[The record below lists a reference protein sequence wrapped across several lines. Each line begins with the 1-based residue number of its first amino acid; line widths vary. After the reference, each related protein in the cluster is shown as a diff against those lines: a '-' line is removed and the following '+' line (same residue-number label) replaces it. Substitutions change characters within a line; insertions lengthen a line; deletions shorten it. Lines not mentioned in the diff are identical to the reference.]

1 MADLGAITLWLALA
15 LAAYSALAAVGG
27 KLRGS
32 GALVESSQAAMYATV
47 AVLLV
52 STLSLVAAFIGRDFE
67 ISYVARHSDL
77 AMPDRF
83 TWVAFYAGN
92 EGSLLYIAMVLS
104 VMAAVAV
111 WRAPAATR
119 EALPYT
125 TGILMLILT
134 FFLAVMAF
142 MANPFDK
149 LPFVPADGEG
159 INPLLTHFGM
169 FFHPPALMAGLVG
182 ISIPFA
188 FALGA
193 LLARQTGDQW
203 VDAGRVWGIVTWAL
217 LAGGLLLGSWWAYT
231 ILGWGGF
238 WFWDPV
244 ENAAFMPWLA
254 LTAFIH
260 SIMVQKRRGMFRM
273 WNAALIFVAFG
284 LALYGMFMNRGGSV
298 PSVHSFGASS
308 LGWVF
313 LTFLAL
319 GVIIPFIV
327 FFWRY
332 PLLKSARN
340 LDSMLSRE
348 AAFLVNNLLLLAIA
362 FVTLWGT
369 VYPLLS
375 RLVNEEEITVAR
387 PFYDQVNG
395 PLMLGLVFLMGVGP
409 MLPWRRANW
418 GSVRRALAIP
428 AAAGLAAGAALLI
441 PWPGTGGEGLVGW
454 GRPYALAGFVL
465 AAFVAAGILTEW
477 YRGARARYRH
487 SAGGKMT
494 IHPEL
499 AEGYAAQDGGKA
511 AGGILKSPVN
521 AAGAAADFGGAF
533 VGLIWA
539 NRPRYGGYIVHLAVL
554 MVALGI
560 VGASFFNTQKDVV
573 LSPGETTAV
582 DDYEIRYLGTTQ
594 VIHGNRTEFISSVE
608 VYRVA
613 PDGTRRLLDIISPNR
628 EFYPSFNMAST
639 RAAIRSTPVEDF
651 YVVPSENL
659 PNGDAGFRILVNPLI
674 WWMWAAGP
682 VMVLGTVIAL
692 WPAAPGRVPARAPH
706 SASALP
712 PAGAHW
718 PQGAPPP

>member
-1 MADLGAITLWLALA
+1 MGDLGAISLWLALA
-15 LAAYSALAAVGG
+15 LAAYSAIGSVAG

-32 GALVESSQAAMYATV
+32 GALVESAQASMYATV
-47 AVLLV
+47 VVLFV
-52 STLSLVAAFIGRDFE
+52 STLCLVVAFIGRDFE

-104 VMAAVAV
+104 VMSAIAV
-111 WRAPAATR
+111 WRAPERVR

-125 TGILMLILT
+125 TGVLMLVLT
-134 FFLAVMAF
+134 FFIAVMAF

-149 LPFVPADGEG
+149 LPFVPVDGEG

-182 ISIPFA
+182 ITVPFA
-188 FALGA
+188 FALGS
-193 LLARQTGDQW
+193 LLARQTGDEW
-203 VDAGRVWGIVTWAL
+203 VDPGRVWGIITWAL
-217 LAGGLLLGSWWAYT
+217 LASGLLLGSWWAYT
-231 ILGWGGF
+231 ILGWGGY

-273 WNAALIFVAFG
+273 WNIALINVAFG

-313 LTFLAL
+313 LMFLAV
-319 GVIIPFIV
+319 GVIVPFAI

-332 PLLKSARN
+332 HLLKSAQN

-348 AAFLVNNLLLLAIA
+348 AAFLVNNLLLLGIA

-369 VYPLLS
+369 VYPLVS
-375 RLVNEEEITVAR
+375 RLTSGEEITVAR

-395 PLMLGLVFLMGVGP
+395 PLMLALLFLMGVGP

-418 GSVRRALAIP
+418 SSIRRALAAP
-428 AAAGLAAGAALLI
+428 AGVAVLTVVVLVAVGLR
-441 PWPGTGGEGLVGW
+441 PSTGSQM
-454 GRPYALAGFVL
+454 YALAGFAL
-465 AAFVAAGILTEW
+465 AAFVATGILAEW
-477 YRGARARYRH
+477 YRGARARVR
-487 SAGGKMT
+487 SLSTRERGVGR
-494 IHPEL
+494 IL
-499 AEGYAAQDGGKA
+499 QDY
-511 AGGILKSPVN
+511 PV
-521 AAGAAADFGGAF
+521 AF
-533 VGLIWA
+533 VRLIWA
-539 NRPRYGGYIVHLAVL
+539 NRPRYGGYIVHLSVL

-560 VGASFFNTQKDVV
+560 VGTSFFNTQKDVV
-573 LSPGETTAV
+573 LSPGEAV
-582 DDYEIRYLGTTQ
+582 TVENYEIRYLGTTL
-594 VIHGNRTEFISSVE
+594 VPFGNRTEFISSVE
-608 VYRVA
+608 VYR
-613 PDGTRRLLDIISPNR
+613 DGEFLDTINPNR
-628 EFYPSFNMAST
+628 AFYPDFNMAST

-659 PNGDAGFRILVNPLI
+659 PGGDVGFRILVNPLI
-674 WWMWAAGP
+674 WWMWVAGP

-692 WPAAPGRVPARAPH
+692 WPEPSRATVRVPARSPAAAQP
-706 SASALP
+706 SA
-712 PAGAHW
+712 
-718 PQGAPPP
+718 